1 MNEKLDQQF
10 KEIIERND
18 SMLTVSELADIVQEI
33 EVFED
38 IEQYVYDRV
47 KTALGEMD
55 ERELISMY
63 NEYLSDNYYEEYW
76 ENTEENINMIFEGKT
91 PYEIIG
97 SIDDNYYSNC
107 ADYFKINDYGKLLS
121 ADSSDVVDEALED
134 EGFIRDIIDN
144 QTNFDSDI
152 TELFDELD
160 TIKEAWEL
168 VEKENSKE

>member
-10 KEIIERND
+10 KEIIEQND
-18 SMLTVSELADIVQEI
+18 SMLTVSELADIVEEI

-63 NEYLSDNYYEEYW
+63 NEYLCDNYYEEYI
-76 ENTEENINMIFEGKT
+76 ENTEDNINLWFENKE
-91 PYEIIG
+91 PYEIVLAFTNG
-97 SIDDNYYSNC
+97 
-107 ADYFKINDYGKLLS
+107 DYRESSEYFQFNGYGNIESKEEYEI
-121 ADSSDVVDEALED
+121 VDEALED
-134 EGFIRDIIDN
+134 NDFINDIIDN

-152 TELFDELD
+152 TELFNELD

-168 VEKENSKE
+168 VEKESDRE